1 VGTESVCQTLWWAH
15 RSVKRGSPCPWSFQ
29 ALLEPSDRKQVKKY
43 SRSRNCTWKQVVRQA
58 LCPQQGLLEAWPWV
72 LISSHTDLPLQGIS
86 SVPSVFSLG
95 DSHSPATHLDHAH
108 DSPSPPPPSW
118 LISRFPSQQWSLPP
132 FCCTRQSLTPP
143 CTPFLSRGHQ
153 FYLWASLQSATSLNP
168 P

>member
-1 VGTESVCQTLWWAH
+1 
-15 RSVKRGSPCPWSFQ
+15 
-29 ALLEPSDRKQVKKY
+29 
-43 SRSRNCTWKQVVRQA
+43 VVRQA

-153 FYLWASLQSATSLNP
+153 FYLWASLQSATSRDRDLTGDHGLPWPVYFYYSLLSPKTPSLP
-168 P
+168 PLQHKS